1 MLIIWQRHLLP
12 FQMGQGDY
20 EEDGAAPPG
29 RPRPHYTYSRKST
42 FKKNKGAASGLDLTD
57 NDDNSNSKEV
67 GSCNVLLTRWNV
79 QEYLAFAPCVG
90 ARFVDKLEHGSGW
103 TPH

>member
-20 EEDGAAPPG
+20 ERDGAAPPG

-42 FKKNKGAASGLDLTD
+42 FKKNKGAVSSLDVTD
-57 NDDNSNSKEV
+57 NEDDDSNPKVVS
-67 GSCNVLLTRWNV
+67 SRSALLTPV
-79 QEYLAFAPCVG
+79 GFAEIFSILLHVLVLG
-90 ARFVDKLEHGSGW
+90 
-103 TPH
+103 